1 LRFVLLESLSP
12 VRRAVFLLREV
23 FDTATRDARRRGSHA
38 DNCRQIALRARRGVD
53 ARRPRRTVCSQRDQ
67 LAGVCGVRARRSAST
82 TGLLAADIKF
92 QGDGGG
98 KAPAVAQVISGQR
111 MVMRLLVSLL
121 RQGAEL
127 GGWAEPAQVNGQPG
141 AIFHTADG
149 KIASVVGLEIAH
161 GQVQAIQSVVNPD
174 KLRHLGAVAD
184 MRSLMRA
191 ARNGA
196 GH

>member
-1 LRFVLLESLSP
+1 
-12 VRRAVFLLREV
+12 
-23 FDTATRDARRRGSHA
+23 
-38 DNCRQIALRARRGVD
+38 
-53 ARRPRRTVCSQRDQ
+53 
-67 LAGVCGVRARRSAST
+67 
-82 TGLLAADIKF
+82 
-92 QGDGGG
+92 
-98 KAPAVAQVISGQR
+98 

-149 KIASVVGLEIAH
+149 KIASVVGLEIADGH
-161 GQVQAIQSVVNPD
+161 VQAIQSVVNPD

-191 ARNGA
+191 VRNGA
-196 GH
+196 EPQDTSA

>member
-1 LRFVLLESLSP
+1 
-12 VRRAVFLLREV
+12 
-23 FDTATRDARRRGSHA
+23 
-38 DNCRQIALRARRGVD
+38 
-53 ARRPRRTVCSQRDQ
+53 
-67 LAGVCGVRARRSAST
+67 
-82 TGLLAADIKF
+82 
-92 QGDGGG
+92 
-98 KAPAVAQVISGQR
+98 

-127 GGWAEPAQVNGQPG
+127 GGWAEPAQVNGRPG

-149 KIASVVGLEIAH
+149 KIASVVGLEIAD

-196 GH
+196 GD